1 VLLLSKGASVVV
13 AIVGA
18 TVAGAERCWCCCYPR
33 ELACYIPANQQSGD
47 LWTGFK
53 GSPSLSLSV
62 SLSFAF
68 EVVKKKKN
76 KTKTLQRSI
85 GQGCSV
91 LLAITASYSVA
102 GPAPRVGMLLA
113 IAAAAS
119 YNPLPAS
126 PQKRA
131 TTLCR
136 PRHSSEL

>member
-1 VLLLSKGASVVV
+1 VLLLLLLGLLLSEPEGVGV
-13 AIVGA
+13 ATTRGSLH
-18 TVAGAERCWCCCYPR
+18 WY
-33 ELACYIPANQQSGD
+33 
-47 LWTGFK
+47 K
-53 GSPSLSLSV
+53 GSLHVTFLPTNKVEIFGQVSKALPPFLFLSLFL
-62 SLSFAF
+62 SLLKLF
-68 EVVKKKKN
+68 KKKK

-91 LLAITASYSVA
+91 LLAITASYNVA